1 MLVINPLDAG
11 DSIVSMG
18 SQYLSC
24 FAICLTHKRQPPV
37 LVFINYLNNNYE
49 CSKCN

>member
-1 MLVINPLDAG
+1 MMAINPLGAG

-24 FAICLTHKRQPPV
+24 FAICLTHKRQPPS
-37 LVFINYLNNNYE
+37 LLFINYLNNSCE
-49 CSKCN
+49 QSKCN